1 MKSFRLTNRWR
12 VRLTESVTMAH
23 AFLQRVR
30 THLSRHRYPAVWSCS
45 GRKQW
50 IEVLLRLSITLR
62 LMADSV
68 DLRFASPQI
77 RLGRILY
84 FSSSQ
89 KITTSEGSHPFLT

>member
-1 MKSFRLTNRWR
+1 MKSFPLTNRWR

-23 AFLQRVR
+23 VFLQRVR
-30 THLSRHRYPAVWSCS
+30 TRLSRYRHPAVWSCS

-84 FSSSQ
+84 FCSLRRLR
-89 KITTSEGSHPFLT
+89 HPKGLTRS